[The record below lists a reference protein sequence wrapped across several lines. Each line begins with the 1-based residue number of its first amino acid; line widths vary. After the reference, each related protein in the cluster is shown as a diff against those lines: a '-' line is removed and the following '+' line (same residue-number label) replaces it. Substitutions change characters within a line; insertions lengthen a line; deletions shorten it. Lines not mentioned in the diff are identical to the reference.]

1 MSNDFDFDL
10 SPDQWETLR
19 ALRNPVSNGHLSK
32 AYLLDSLVKLGL
44 VIVSDGVPAM
54 TPAGR
59 KVTTEGLA
67 MVATAFD
74 KRLARLTAKQQNDLK
89 NLLEKIL

>member
-59 KVTTEGLA
+59 KVLVRGSCRLLDL
-67 MVATAFD
+67 VA
-74 KRLARLTAKQQNDLK
+74 
-89 NLLEKIL
+89 